1 MLISSACH
9 FKVSFWKE
17 EIVVVGRLGVKDGV
31 LLKSEVWDGVF
42 NHEAYWFWCVLRSC
56 PSLGF

>member
-42 NHEAYWFWCVLRSC
+42 NHEAYWFWCVL
-56 PSLGF
+56 